1 MHGVWY
7 VRKKYFVYYTAVI
20 CDLSRLKSYTNYTQS
35 YTTMPCICIHIQYTV
50 PVVLCVIYVQVIV
63 CNKCTICLR
72 YGTTPYACQHTQ
84 RVSVFGVLKR
94 NYLGTNMVH
103 HFATPLHVHILS
115 IIYYI
120 RHAMYMLY
128 TLCITLF
135 CAFKVCLH
143 HLTNCLKN
151 RNFLFQNHTQCK
163 CPKNSFV
170 KKLAFL

>member
-1 MHGVWY
+1 MTLTGISHKWQLCSTQ
-7 VRKKYFVYYTAVI
+7 KYFFRTYHTPCTPYTPHTPCYLHTI
-20 CDLSRLKSYTNYTQS
+20 HYT
-35 YTTMPCICIHIQYTV
+35 H
-50 PVVLCVIYVQVIV
+50 
-63 CNKCTICLR
+63 
-72 YGTTPYACQHTQ
+72 TTPYACQHTQ